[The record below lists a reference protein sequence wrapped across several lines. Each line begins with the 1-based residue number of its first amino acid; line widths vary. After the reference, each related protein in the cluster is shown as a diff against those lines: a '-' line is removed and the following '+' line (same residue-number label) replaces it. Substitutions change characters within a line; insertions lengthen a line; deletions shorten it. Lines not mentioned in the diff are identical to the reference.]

1 MTFLYPLFEKG
12 VSLFLENPFW
22 QTVGFIAMFIIFY
35 AFSIKDDKKLIK
47 VLCASNIFWILHFF
61 LLWNIWA
68 LIATIVAMI
77 RLLLSFK
84 YKKSYTAFAFV
95 AFLSLF
101 LWYISYEWYIS
112 LFPIIA
118 TILASYGFLF
128 LEKTALRIV
137 LIMVSTMW
145 LFYHIQT
152 GSISWI
158 INEVIVQGTL
168 CLTIYRFIYERE
180 RFSYDLDNGKISWRD
195 RILAQF
201 KKKPKLRTRIDF
213 WRFAIFRDR
222 RRFETID

>member
-12 VSLFLENPFW
+12 VSLFMENPSW
-22 QTVGFIAMFIIFY
+22 QLVGFFAMFIIFY

-47 VLCASNIFWILHFF
+47 VLCISNIFWILHFF

-137 LIMVSTMW
+137 LIIVSTMW

-201 KKKPKLRTRIDF
+201 KKKSKLRTRIDF